1 MEDLHS
7 EIKAGEPM
15 IKQLNVMIFPLF
27 LNVVLN
33 LIFKN
38 HNQSLINVLKLS
50 IIVQQNVAYYLLF
63 EEAYAVINNAIAGNY
78 KVFNLLFFHVF
89 NIFLKK
95 ELMEEITSNIN

>member
-15 IKQLNVMIFPLF
+15 IKQLNV
-27 LNVVLN
+27 
-33 LIFKN
+33 
-38 HNQSLINVLKLS
+38 
-50 IIVQQNVAYYLLF
+50 
-63 EEAYAVINNAIAGNY
+63 VINNAIAGNY